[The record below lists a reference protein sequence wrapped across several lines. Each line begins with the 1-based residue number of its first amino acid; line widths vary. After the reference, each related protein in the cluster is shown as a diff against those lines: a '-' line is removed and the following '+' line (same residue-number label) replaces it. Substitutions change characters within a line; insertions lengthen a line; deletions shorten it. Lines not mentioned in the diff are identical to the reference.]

1 MLRSYRRLSDVP
13 HLPLLL
19 FWSLFARLH
28 IGGQAIAITFLVAGW
43 TGSYALAGLVSGGLT
58 VGTALAGPVRGRM
71 ADTRA
76 TDRLML
82 VCGLVFA
89 GGLATIALL
98 PGRLWWLA
106 VPLAV
111 ATGLFQPPASQ
122 IGRALW
128 PRITSGPVR
137 DTMYATEATLQELLF
152 IVGPL
157 LAAATVG
164 LAGAPF
170 AVALMA
176 GISLAG
182 SIGFAMAL
190 RRAGLHRVPERGDT
204 GPEVGRRRSLMAQRP
219 LLLIALVSLLL
230 VGGLGAVD
238 LVIVA
243 WARELGTPGLAGG
256 VAAVWAAG
264 SAIGGLVAGGLIG
277 TPRLTRRAFAAAA
290 GLAVLV
296 PLLPPALSLP
306 SPWLVAP
313 AFFTAGL
320 AIAPTV
326 AAAMTRLGELAP
338 EHRRAE
344 AFGWLTTAT
353 TTGVSLSAP
362 LAGWLIDTGGPASG
376 VAGATV
382 MALAAAL
389 LTFGVPRAAPRGVD
403 VA

>member
-1 MLRSYRRLSDVP
+1 MLRSYRRLLDVP

-28 IGGQAIAITFLVAGW
+28 VGGLAIAVTFLVAGW
-43 TGSYALAGLVSGGLT
+43 TGSYALAGVVAGGLT
-58 VGTALAGPVRGRM
+58 IGTALAGPMRGRM

-82 VCGLVFA
+82 MCGLVFA
-89 GGLATIALL
+89 GGLLAILLL
-98 PGRLWWLA
+98 PARLWWLSI
-106 VPLAV
+106 PLAV

-128 PRITSGPVR
+128 PRITTGPVR

-164 LAGAPF
+164 LAGAQFAVGLMAAIALIGSVGF
-170 AVALMA
+170 AVALRRT
-176 GISLAG
+176 GLA
-182 SIGFAMAL
+182 
-190 RRAGLHRVPERGDT
+190 RVPDSGRT
-204 GPEVGRRRSLMAQRP
+204 GPAEPQRRSLMARP
-219 LLLIALVSLLL
+219 PLALIALVCLLL
-230 VGGLGAVD
+230 AGGLGAVD

-264 SAIGGLVAGGLIG
+264 SAIGGLTAGALAG
-277 TPRLTRRAFAAAA
+277 TPRLPRRAFAAAL
-290 GLAVLV
+290 GLALVL
-296 PLLPPALSLP
+296 PLLPPLATLP

-313 AFFTAGL
+313 GFFVAGL
-320 AIAPTV
+320 AIAPTL

-353 TTGVSLSAP
+353 TTGVSLAAP
-362 LAGWLIDTGGPASG
+362 LAGWLVDTGGPASG

-382 MALAAAL
+382 LAAAAAV
-389 LTFGVPRAAPRGVD
+389 LTLFVPGSPARPGSTA
-403 VA
+403 